1 MNIIFF
7 GPQGSGKGTQARL
20 VYEKYGFFYF
30 ESGAYLRRL
39 GEEHPE
45 IKAIMDAGKL
55 VPDEEFTSYLTAY
68 LDEQNLYDDIL
79 FDGFPRTLEQYN
91 FLKNWLNDKKVSIDL
106 GIVIQISEKETIK
119 RLSSRRMDPETGK
132 IYNLIT
138 DKPPANVDVSK
149 LIQRDD
155 DRPDAILKRLGWYK
169 DRVVPLINHLKGITK
184 VVEINGERPIDE
196 IQKDIVT
203 EIENMKGINNE

>member
-1 MNIIFF
+1 MNIILF

-20 VYEKYGFFYF
+20 LCEKFGFFYF

-68 LDEQNLYDDIL
+68 LDEQNLYDEIL
-79 FDGFPRTLEQYN
+79 FDGFPRTLEQFN
-91 FLKNWLNDKKVSIDL
+91 FLKNWLDDKKVSIDL
-106 GIVIQISEKETIK
+106 GIVIQISEEETIK

-138 DKPPANVDVSK
+138 DKPPADVDVDK
-149 LIQRDD
+149 LVQRDD
-155 DRPDAILKRLGWYK
+155 DHPDAIMKRLGWYK
-169 DRVVPLINHLKGITK
+169 DRVIPLIEHLKSVTK
-184 VVEINGERPIDE
+184 VIEIDGERSVDE
-196 IQKDIVT
+196 IQKDIVDV
-203 EIENMKGINNE
+203 IESLKN

>member
-1 MNIIFF
+1 MNIILF

-20 VYEKYGFFYF
+20 LCEKYGFFYF

-68 LDEQNLYDDIL
+68 LDEQNLYDEIL
-79 FDGFPRTLEQYN
+79 FDGFPRTLEQFN
-91 FLKNWLNDKKVSIDL
+91 FLKNWLDDKKVSIDL
-106 GIVIQISEKETIK
+106 GIVIQISEEETIK

-132 IYNLIT
+132 IFNLLT
-138 DKPPANVDVSK
+138 DKPPANIDINMLV
-149 LIQRDD
+149 QREDD
-155 DRPDAILKRLGWYK
+155 KPQAIKKRLGIYNTQTT
-169 DRVVPLINHLKGITK
+169 VLINELKREIR
-184 VVEINGERPIDE
+184 VEELDGERPVDE
-196 IQKDIVT
+196 IQKDIVDV
-203 EIENMKGINNE
+203 IESLKN

>member
-1 MNIIFF
+1 MNIILF

-20 VYEKYGFFYF
+20 LCEKFGFFYF
-30 ESGAYLRRL
+30 ESGAYLRKL

-45 IKAIMDAGKL
+45 IKAIMEAGKL

-79 FDGFPRTLEQYN
+79 FDGFPRTLEQFN
-91 FLKNWLNDKKVSIDL
+91 FLKNWLEDKKVSIDL
-106 GIVIQISEKETIK
+106 GVVIQISEEETVK

-138 DKPPANVDVSK
+138 DKPPAEINLNK
-149 LIQRDD
+149 LVQRDD
-155 DRPDAILKRLGWYK
+155 DHPEAIRKRLAWYK
-169 DRVVPLINHLKGITK
+169 DRVVPLINYLKNFTK
-184 VVEINGERPIDE
+184 VIEIDGERPIDE
-196 IQKDIVT
+196 IQKDIVL
-203 EIENMKGINNE
+203 EIEKLQNG

>member
-1 MNIIFF
+1 MNIILF

-20 VYEKYGFFYF
+20 LCEKFGFFYF

-68 LDEQNLYDDIL
+68 LDEQNLYDEIL
-79 FDGFPRTLEQYN
+79 FDGFPRTLEQFN
-91 FLKNWLNDKKVSIDL
+91 FLKNWLDDQKVSIDL
-106 GIVIQISEKETIK
+106 GIVIQISEEETIK

-138 DKPPANVDVSK
+138 DKPPADVDVDK
-149 LIQRDD
+149 LVQRDD
-155 DRPDAILKRLGWYK
+155 DHPDAIMKRLGWYK
-169 DRVVPLINHLKGITK
+169 DRVIPLIEHLKSVTK
-184 VVEINGERPIDE
+184 VIEIDGERSVDE
-196 IQKDIVT
+196 IQKDIVDV
-203 EIENMKGINNE
+203 IESLKN